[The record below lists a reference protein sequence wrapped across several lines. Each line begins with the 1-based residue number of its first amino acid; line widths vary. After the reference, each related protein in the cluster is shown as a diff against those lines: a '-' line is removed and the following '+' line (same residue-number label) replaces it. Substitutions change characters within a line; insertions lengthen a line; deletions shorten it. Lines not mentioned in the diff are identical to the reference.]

1 MNTTHPI
8 DHALQQRVSMLRW
21 MLPIT
26 LIVLTAIYELGP
38 GHLLQA
44 KPNDPVD
51 LEIILY
57 GMLSP
62 LLAFWTLTLIGR
74 WLDKTDR
81 AERQAQAID
90 RRLAS
95 ILAASADAILVLD
108 PNDHI
113 ETWNRGAEELFG
125 FTAQQIKGRP
135 WSELFGQT
143 EATSIE
149 IQWLDQNVRQAGFV
163 RGYETTV
170 HDHAG
175 RAIAVELTATR
186 LADEESKPIGMSVI
200 LRDVTERKHREAE
213 IRRLNANLSEQVA
226 DRTRELAQKVEE
238 LARANTE
245 LQKLDQMRTEF
256 VSLVSHQIRAPL
268 TNMRGATERMMDRC
282 GAINATCARMFI
294 VLDQQVDRL
303 DRLVQDVLSTTRI
316 EAGELTLQS
325 EPISVLP
332 IVQQVVDQTRARHDD
347 RSIHLPTKPGLPL
360 VFADRD
366 RVAEVLT
373 NLLDNADKYSP
384 HDREIDIDV
393 QADQTEVTV
402 TVRDFGKGVPPND
415 LDRIFDKFYRA
426 DNSDAQAAYGYGL
439 GLYVCRRLIE
449 AQGGRIWAEN
459 ARDGGAIFYFTLPV
473 AQ

>member
-1 MNTTHPI
+1 LDVHSFPT
-8 DHALQQRVSMLRW
+8 RRSS
-21 MLPIT
+21 
-26 LIVLTAIYELGP
+26 
-38 GHLLQA
+38 
-44 KPNDPVD
+44 D
-51 LEIILY
+51 L
-57 GMLSP
+57 
-62 LLAFWTLTLIGR
+62 
-74 WLDKTDR
+74 
-81 AERQAQAID
+81 
-90 RRLAS
+90 
-95 ILAASADAILVLD
+95 
-108 PNDHI
+108 
-113 ETWNRGAEELFG
+113 
-125 FTAQQIKGRP
+125 
-135 WSELFGQT
+135 
-143 EATSIE
+143 
-149 IQWLDQNVRQAGFV
+149 
-163 RGYETTV
+163 
-170 HDHAG
+170 
-175 RAIAVELTATR
+175 
-186 LADEESKPIGMSVI
+186 
-200 LRDVTERKHREAE
+200 
-213 IRRLNANLSEQVA
+213 
-226 DRTRELAQKVEE
+226 ELAQKVEE

-282 GAINATCARMFI
+282 GAINATCGRMFI

-316 EAGELTLQS
+316 ESGELTLQS

-332 IVQQVVDQTRARHDD
+332 IVQQVVDQTRARETD
-347 RSIHLPTKPGLPL
+347 RSIHIPTKPGLPL

-366 RVAEVLT
+366 RVAEVLA

-384 HDREIDIDV
+384 HDKGIDIDV
-393 QADQTEVTV
+393 QADQTEVTI

-426 DNSDAQAAYGYGL
+426 DSSDAQVSYGYGL